1 MAGAIHGPTLASD
14 MCGVSRHV
22 SLPLGEPGY
31 VSPAACEPGH
41 VSPAASP
48 VQSSGLSVATAL
60 PSPPQAEQ
68 SDCRPPPPSSGRAGA
83 VRNPQP
89 HMATDIMCGTQEE
102 LDYLMIDD
110 LMFDMI

>member
-1 MAGAIHGPTLASD
+1 MLRT
-14 MCGVSRHV
+14 VSRHV
-22 SLPLGEPGY
+22 SPPLGEPGY

-48 VQSSGLSVATAL
+48 FQSSGLSVATSL
-60 PSPPQAEQ
+60 PSTGRAERLPRPLPQAGWAP
-68 SDCRPPPPSSGRAGA
+68 CGRGTIHGST
-83 VRNPQP
+83 V
-89 HMATDIMCGTQEE
+89 ATDIMCGTQEE